1 MIKRF
6 IKYYRPHLKLFF
18 VDLLSAFT
26 LSVLGLAYPMITR
39 EIINVGIK
47 DKNMELL
54 ISYSILLLIIFIAM
68 YFLEYVVTYWG
79 HVLGLRIQYDMRRDL
94 FSHLQ
99 KLSFNF
105 FDNSKIG
112 HLMSRIINDLFE
124 ISELAHHGPEDLF
137 ISLIKVVGAFIILM
151 FINIKLTLI
160 SFSIIPI
167 MVYFMIYYNNKLEM
181 AFKKAK
187 EKIADVNSRIEESL
201 AGIRVVKS
209 FTNEEYEIERFN
221 YGNELFKNVRAEAF
235 KYLGT
240 FYPTINFLGNMAI
253 LIMIFVG
260 GIFVYNGDINVGD
273 FIAYNLFVGQ
283 FLQPLKVLLRF
294 VEMYQQGAA
303 GFRRFL
309 EIMDTEAEII
319 DKENAIELKNVKGEI
334 VFENVGFSYDEGKKV
349 LHNINLHVSA
359 GETIA
364 IVGPSGGGKTTLC
377 SLIPRFYDITEGSIK
392 IDGIDIRDIKIKS
405 LRRNI
410 GLVQQDVFLFS
421 GTIRD
426 NIRYGRM
433 DATDEEIIEAAKAAN
448 AHEFILELSD
458 GYDTLIGERGIKL
471 SGGQKQR
478 IAIARMFLKN
488 PPILIL
494 DEATSSL
501 DNQSEAIIQKSI
513 EKLSKNRTTFIIA
526 HRLATVKHAK
536 RIIVL
541 TENGIVEEGTHE
553 ELMDKKGEYY
563 KLYNAQFESLLI

>member
-1 MIKRF
+1 
-6 IKYYRPHLKLFF
+6 
-18 VDLLSAFT
+18 
-26 LSVLGLAYPMITR
+26 
-39 EIINVGIK
+39 
-47 DKNMELL
+47 
-54 ISYSILLLIIFIAM
+54 
-68 YFLEYVVTYWG
+68 
-79 HVLGLRIQYDMRRDL
+79 
-94 FSHLQ
+94 
-99 KLSFNF
+99 
-105 FDNSKIG
+105 
-112 HLMSRIINDLFE
+112 
-124 ISELAHHGPEDLF
+124 
-137 ISLIKVVGAFIILM
+137 
-151 FINIKLTLI
+151 
-160 SFSIIPI
+160 
-167 MVYFMIYYNNKLEM
+167 
-181 AFKKAK
+181 
-187 EKIADVNSRIEESL
+187 
-201 AGIRVVKS
+201 
-209 FTNEEYEIERFN
+209 
-221 YGNELFKNVRAEAF
+221 
-235 KYLGT
+235 
-240 FYPTINFLGNMAI
+240 MAI

-309 EIMDTEAEII
+309 EIMDTEPEII

-377 SLIPRFYDITEGSIK
+377 SLIPRFYDINEGSIK

-553 ELMDKKGEYY
+553 ELMNKKGEYY